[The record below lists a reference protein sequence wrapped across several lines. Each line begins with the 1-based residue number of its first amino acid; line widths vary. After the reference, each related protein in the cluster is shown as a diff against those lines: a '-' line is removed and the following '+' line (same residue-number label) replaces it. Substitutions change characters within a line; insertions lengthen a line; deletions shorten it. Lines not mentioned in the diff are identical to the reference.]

1 MNSIADETIR
11 ITYVK
16 ISENVIDEY
25 DGVKLLLIKGL
36 NNNTESKSIYVEE
49 FENEF
54 AKFHGRKYGLM
65 TPNCTTA
72 LHLILHSLGIKKGDR
87 VITIGGIHG
96 KVIQVKNN
104 KVVLRV
110 SNNSEITVDTV
121 AISQL
126 SNLNKKESDGS

>member
-1 MNSIADETIR
+1 MFINKPIIQESQTTFVDA
-11 ITYVK
+11 
-16 ISENVIDEY
+16 
-25 DGVKLLLIKGL
+25 LLAQLPFFLIFFIIWYFML
-36 NNNTESKSIYVEE
+36 
-49 FENEF
+49 
-54 AKFHGRKYGLM
+54 R
-65 TPNCTTA
+65 PNMKKQED
-72 LHLILHSLGIKKGDR
+72 LKQMQSNIKKGDR

-121 AISQL
+121 AISRL

>member
-1 MNSIADETIR
+1 MLRPNM
-11 ITYVK
+11 K
-16 ISENVIDEY
+16 KQENLKQMQSD
-25 DGVKLLLIKGL
+25 L
-36 NNNTESKSIYVEE
+36 
-49 FENEF
+49 
-54 AKFHGRKYGLM
+54 
-65 TPNCTTA
+65 
-72 LHLILHSLGIKKGDR
+72 KKGDR

>member
-1 MNSIADETIR
+1 MQSD
-11 ITYVK
+11 
-16 ISENVIDEY
+16 
-25 DGVKLLLIKGL
+25 L
-36 NNNTESKSIYVEE
+36 
-49 FENEF
+49 
-54 AKFHGRKYGLM
+54 
-65 TPNCTTA
+65 
-72 LHLILHSLGIKKGDR
+72 KKGDR

>member
-1 MNSIADETIR
+1 MLINKLIIQESQTTFFDALLQQLPFFLIFFVIWYFMLR
-11 ITYVK
+11 PK
-16 ISENVIDEY
+16 MKKKEN
-25 DGVKLLLIKGL
+25 LQQMQSNL
-36 NNNTESKSIYVEE
+36 
-49 FENEF
+49 
-54 AKFHGRKYGLM
+54 
-65 TPNCTTA
+65 
-72 LHLILHSLGIKKGDR
+72 KKGDR

>member
-1 MNSIADETIR
+1 MLINKLIIQESQTTFFDALLQQLPFFLIFFVIWYFMLR
-11 ITYVK
+11 PNMK
-16 ISENVIDEY
+16 KKEN
-25 DGVKLLLIKGL
+25 LQQMQSNL
-36 NNNTESKSIYVEE
+36 
-49 FENEF
+49 
-54 AKFHGRKYGLM
+54 
-65 TPNCTTA
+65 
-72 LHLILHSLGIKKGDR
+72 KKGDR

-126 SNLNKKESDGS
+126 SNLNKESDGS

>member
-1 MNSIADETIR
+1 MLRPNM
-11 ITYVK
+11 K
-16 ISENVIDEY
+16 KKEN
-25 DGVKLLLIKGL
+25 LQQMQSNL
-36 NNNTESKSIYVEE
+36 
-49 FENEF
+49 
-54 AKFHGRKYGLM
+54 
-65 TPNCTTA
+65 
-72 LHLILHSLGIKKGDR
+72 KKGDR

>member
-1 MNSIADETIR
+1 MLINKLIIQESQSTFFDALLQQLPFFLIFFVIWYFMLR
-11 ITYVK
+11 PNMK
-16 ISENVIDEY
+16 KQENL
-25 DGVKLLLIKGL
+25 KQMQSNL
-36 NNNTESKSIYVEE
+36 
-49 FENEF
+49 
-54 AKFHGRKYGLM
+54 
-65 TPNCTTA
+65 
-72 LHLILHSLGIKKGDR
+72 KKGDR

>member
-1 MNSIADETIR
+1 MLINKLIIQESQSTFFDALLQQLPFFLIFFVIWYFMLR
-11 ITYVK
+11 PNMK
-16 ISENVIDEY
+16 KQENLKQMQSD
-25 DGVKLLLIKGL
+25 L
-36 NNNTESKSIYVEE
+36 
-49 FENEF
+49 
-54 AKFHGRKYGLM
+54 
-65 TPNCTTA
+65 
-72 LHLILHSLGIKKGDR
+72 KKGDR

>member
-1 MNSIADETIR
+1 LKQMQSN
-11 ITYVK
+11 
-16 ISENVIDEY
+16 
-25 DGVKLLLIKGL
+25 
-36 NNNTESKSIYVEE
+36 
-49 FENEF
+49 
-54 AKFHGRKYGLM
+54 
-65 TPNCTTA
+65 
-72 LHLILHSLGIKKGDR
+72 IKKGDR

-121 AISQL
+121 AISRL

>member
-1 MNSIADETIR
+1 MLINKLIIQESQTTFFDALLHQLPFFLIFFVIWYFMLR
-11 ITYVK
+11 PNMK
-16 ISENVIDEY
+16 KQENL
-25 DGVKLLLIKGL
+25 KQMQSNL
-36 NNNTESKSIYVEE
+36 
-49 FENEF
+49 
-54 AKFHGRKYGLM
+54 
-65 TPNCTTA
+65 
-72 LHLILHSLGIKKGDR
+72 KKGDR

>member
-1 MNSIADETIR
+1 MLINKLIIQESQTSFFDALLQQLPFFLIFFVIWYFMLR
-11 ITYVK
+11 PNMK
-16 ISENVIDEY
+16 KQENLKQMQSD
-25 DGVKLLLIKGL
+25 L
-36 NNNTESKSIYVEE
+36 
-49 FENEF
+49 
-54 AKFHGRKYGLM
+54 
-65 TPNCTTA
+65 
-72 LHLILHSLGIKKGDR
+72 KKGDR

>member
-1 MNSIADETIR
+1 MLINKLIIQESQTTFFDALLQQLPFFLIFFVIWYFMLR
-11 ITYVK
+11 PNMK
-16 ISENVIDEY
+16 KQENLKQMQSD
-25 DGVKLLLIKGL
+25 L
-36 NNNTESKSIYVEE
+36 
-49 FENEF
+49 
-54 AKFHGRKYGLM
+54 
-65 TPNCTTA
+65 
-72 LHLILHSLGIKKGDR
+72 KKGDR
-87 VITIGGIHG
+87 VISIGGIHG

>member
-1 MNSIADETIR
+1 M
-11 ITYVK
+11 K
-16 ISENVIDEY
+16 KKEN
-25 DGVKLLLIKGL
+25 LQQMQSNL
-36 NNNTESKSIYVEE
+36 
-49 FENEF
+49 
-54 AKFHGRKYGLM
+54 
-65 TPNCTTA
+65 
-72 LHLILHSLGIKKGDR
+72 KKGDR

>member
-1 MNSIADETIR
+1 MQSN
-11 ITYVK
+11 
-16 ISENVIDEY
+16 
-25 DGVKLLLIKGL
+25 
-36 NNNTESKSIYVEE
+36 
-49 FENEF
+49 
-54 AKFHGRKYGLM
+54 
-65 TPNCTTA
+65 
-72 LHLILHSLGIKKGDR
+72 IKKGDR

-121 AISQL
+121 AISRL

>member
-1 MNSIADETIR
+1 MLINKLIIQESQTTFFDALLQQLPFFLIFFVIWYFMLR
-11 ITYVK
+11 PNMK
-16 ISENVIDEY
+16 KQENL
-25 DGVKLLLIKGL
+25 KQMQSNL
-36 NNNTESKSIYVEE
+36 
-49 FENEF
+49 
-54 AKFHGRKYGLM
+54 
-65 TPNCTTA
+65 
-72 LHLILHSLGIKKGDR
+72 KKGDR

>member
-1 MNSIADETIR
+1 MLINKLIIQESQSTFFDALLQQLPFFLIFFVIWYFMLR
-11 ITYVK
+11 PNMK
-16 ISENVIDEY
+16 KKEN
-25 DGVKLLLIKGL
+25 LQQMQSNL
-36 NNNTESKSIYVEE
+36 
-49 FENEF
+49 
-54 AKFHGRKYGLM
+54 
-65 TPNCTTA
+65 
-72 LHLILHSLGIKKGDR
+72 KKGDR

>member
-1 MNSIADETIR
+1 MLINKLIIQESQTTFFDALLAQLPFFLIFFVIWYFMLR
-11 ITYVK
+11 PNMK
-16 ISENVIDEY
+16 KQENL
-25 DGVKLLLIKGL
+25 KQMQS
-36 NNNTESKSIYVEE
+36 N
-49 FENEF
+49 
-54 AKFHGRKYGLM
+54 
-65 TPNCTTA
+65 
-72 LHLILHSLGIKKGDR
+72 IKKGDR

-121 AISQL
+121 AISRL

>member
-1 MNSIADETIR
+1 MLINKLIIQESQTSFFDALLQQLPFFLIFFVIWYFMLR
-11 ITYVK
+11 PNMK
-16 ISENVIDEY
+16 KKEN
-25 DGVKLLLIKGL
+25 LQQMQSNL
-36 NNNTESKSIYVEE
+36 
-49 FENEF
+49 
-54 AKFHGRKYGLM
+54 
-65 TPNCTTA
+65 
-72 LHLILHSLGIKKGDR
+72 KKGDR

>member
-1 MNSIADETIR
+1 MLINKLIIQESQTTFFDALLQQLPFFLIFFVIWYFMLR
-11 ITYVK
+11 PNMK
-16 ISENVIDEY
+16 KKEN
-25 DGVKLLLIKGL
+25 LQQMQSNL
-36 NNNTESKSIYVEE
+36 
-49 FENEF
+49 
-54 AKFHGRKYGLM
+54 
-65 TPNCTTA
+65 
-72 LHLILHSLGIKKGDR
+72 KKGDR

>member
-1 MNSIADETIR
+1 MLR
-11 ITYVK
+11 
-16 ISENVIDEY
+16 
-25 DGVKLLLIKGL
+25 
-36 NNNTESKSIYVEE
+36 
-49 FENEF
+49 
-54 AKFHGRKYGLM
+54 
-65 TPNCTTA
+65 PNMKKQED
-72 LHLILHSLGIKKGDR
+72 LKQMQSNIKKGDR

-121 AISQL
+121 AISRL

>member
-1 MNSIADETIR
+1 MLINKLIIQESQTTFFDALLEQLPFFLIFFVIWYFMLR
-11 ITYVK
+11 PNMK
-16 ISENVIDEY
+16 KQENLKQMQSD
-25 DGVKLLLIKGL
+25 L
-36 NNNTESKSIYVEE
+36 
-49 FENEF
+49 
-54 AKFHGRKYGLM
+54 
-65 TPNCTTA
+65 
-72 LHLILHSLGIKKGDR
+72 KKGDR

>member
-1 MNSIADETIR
+1 M
-11 ITYVK
+11 K
-16 ISENVIDEY
+16 KQENLKQMQSD
-25 DGVKLLLIKGL
+25 L
-36 NNNTESKSIYVEE
+36 
-49 FENEF
+49 
-54 AKFHGRKYGLM
+54 
-65 TPNCTTA
+65 
-72 LHLILHSLGIKKGDR
+72 KKGDR

>member
-1 MNSIADETIR
+1 MLIN
-11 ITYVK
+11 
-16 ISENVIDEY
+16 
-25 DGVKLLLIKGL
+25 KLIIQESQTGFLAILKSQLPILLILFVIWYFMLRPNMK
-36 NNNTESKSIYVEE
+36 KQ
-49 FENEF
+49 ENL
-54 AKFHGRKYGLM
+54 KQMQSNL
-65 TPNCTTA
+65 
-72 LHLILHSLGIKKGDR
+72 KKGDR

-110 SNNSEITVDTV
+110 SNNSEITVDNV

>member
-1 MNSIADETIR
+1 MQSD
-11 ITYVK
+11 
-16 ISENVIDEY
+16 
-25 DGVKLLLIKGL
+25 L
-36 NNNTESKSIYVEE
+36 
-49 FENEF
+49 
-54 AKFHGRKYGLM
+54 
-65 TPNCTTA
+65 
-72 LHLILHSLGIKKGDR
+72 KKADR

>member
-1 MNSIADETIR
+1 MLINKLIIQESQTTFFDALLQQLPFFLIFFVIWYFMLR
-11 ITYVK
+11 PNMK
-16 ISENVIDEY
+16 KQENLKQMQSD
-25 DGVKLLLIKGL
+25 L
-36 NNNTESKSIYVEE
+36 
-49 FENEF
+49 
-54 AKFHGRKYGLM
+54 
-65 TPNCTTA
+65 
-72 LHLILHSLGIKKGDR
+72 KKGDR